1 MSILARVTLSFSAFV
16 LVSCTTSM
24 QQSQIEKSKDQESS
38 LADKKIEGGK
48 VDAEVLKAT
57 PSVENAPAEQQQ
69 YREVADNTAGVEL
82 FRKASAYQDSGDLR
96 RAESTY
102 RQYQKAFAEGQFADR
117 VGIRLGNIYMER
129 HDYEQARKNF
139 RGVVEL
145 SPPSQFRGL
154 AQFGEARAEFALGQT
169 EGALKTLS
177 TVNFREISRA
187 QTGEVFAFWS
197 KVAAQDGRWLE
208 STLAS
213 VKAYYTSG
221 QPGIQ
226 QAQALFVREQI
237 DRRLVESELQFVLKE
252 YPNRFPSNELR
263 LRLATLQMARGEK
276 EEATQL
282 LMKIMSS
289 APAGSAVWEKAK
301 NLQARAHQFE
311 KVANYKIG
319 VLLPLSGRQE
329 RFGRAVIDG
338 LEIALKG
345 QNIQLVLADTGPN
358 KGTLKAAF
366 ERLVFEDRVMGVVGP
381 LSGANSDFV
390 AQWAVEYGVPGI
402 SLSSK
407 PGLTDKGAFVFRT
420 ALTPQKQVRALVR
433 HSREKLGAE
442 GFAVMFPQ
450 DRFGEIY
457 ASEYVDAVRMN
468 GGKLAAAESYAPKQ
482 TDFKVPIQNMTGRSY
497 EAFREEE
504 KQMMIEEKE
513 LALERELN
521 PRELR
526 DIELPPI
533 VDFDVLFIPDTYR
546 ALGQI
551 IPALLYGDVRKPV
564 LLGPA
569 TWRNPNL
576 LRRAGQYLDGALFV
590 DAWSI
595 ERQNPVT
602 QNFVESF
609 QLKIGKAPQALNAI
623 GYDVGLALAAA
634 YTKGSRAP
642 SSREELRLR
651 LSDLGEIEGAVG
663 THVWDSERDSLAEIQ
678 LFKAERA
685 RFVYLGSID
694 LN

>member
-1 MSILARVTLSFSAFV
+1 MISSARLKVCLIAFA

-24 QQSQIEKSKDQESS
+24 QQSKVEKSKSQEAALSER
-38 LADKKIEGGK
+38 KIEGGK
-48 VDAEVLKAT
+48 VDAEILKASSQT
-57 PSVENAPAEQQQ
+57 KSSPVEEES
-69 YREVADNTAGVEL
+69 YREVADNSEGVEL
-82 FRKASAYQDSGDLR
+82 FRKASSYQESGDAR

-102 RQYQKAFAEGQFADR
+102 RQYQKNFSQGEFADR

-129 HDYEQARKNF
+129 HDYEQARQNF
-139 RGVVEL
+139 RSVVEL
-145 SPPSQFRGL
+145 SPPSRFRGL

-169 EGALKTLS
+169 EAALKTLS
-177 TVNFREISRA
+177 AISFKEISRS
-187 QTGEVFAFWS
+187 QSGDVFAFWS
-197 KVAAQDGRWLE
+197 RVAAQDGRWLE

-213 VKAYYTSG
+213 IKAYYTSD
-221 QPGIQ
+221 QDPIQ
-226 QAQALFVREQI
+226 RSQAQFVREQI
-237 DRRLVESELQFVLKE
+237 DQRLVETELEFILRE
-252 YPNRFPSNELR
+252 YPNRFPANELR

-276 EEATQL
+276 DEATEL
-282 LMKIMSS
+282 LMRIMSS
-289 APAGSAVWEKAK
+289 APAGSAIWEKAK

-311 KVANYKIG
+311 DVANYKIG

-345 QNIQLVLADTGPN
+345 KNIQLVLADTGPN
-358 KGTLKAAF
+358 EGTLKAAF

-407 PGLTDKGAFVFRT
+407 PGLTEKGAYVFRT

-433 HSREKLGAE
+433 HSREKLGAQ

-450 DRFGEIY
+450 DSFGEVY
-457 ASEYVDAVRMN
+457 ASEFINAVRSG
-468 GGKLAAAESYAPKQ
+468 GGKLTAAESYAPNQ
-482 TDFKVPIQNMTGRSY
+482 TDFKVPIQNMIGLSY
-497 EAFREEE
+497 EAFRQEE
-504 KQMMIEEKE
+504 KKRIIEEKE
-513 LALERELN
+513 LTLERELSSK
-521 PRELR
+521 ELK
-526 DIELPPI
+526 DFELPPI

-551 IPALLYGDVRKPV
+551 IPALLYADVNKPV

-609 QLKIGKAPQALNAI
+609 QLKVGKAPQALNAL

-634 YTKGSRAP
+634 YSKRGRAP
-642 SSREELRLR
+642 ESREELRLR
-651 LSDLGEIEGAVG
+651 LSDLGQIEGAVG
-663 THVWDSERDSLAEIQ
+663 THLWDAERDSLAEIQ